1 MHLKKIRLLLFGNTG
16 LEKPEK
22 WSLKIMNIVT
32 GKWSFYIN
40 GALIA
45 LLIVLC
51 LYLFDDSVGM
61 GDGMVVVSEYCT
73 SSVKDKTLNTP
84 PPLDWQTGFLGGIFI
99 GALAASIISG
109 KWKLRIKQDS
119 EGDGIMKTYFK
130 TVVFGIAGG
139 FLVMLGL
146 QLAGDTF
153 FGQWAA
159 AIQMSTGAWVFLIS
173 SFGVA
178 ATIAILMERRK
189 ESGAKEGGK

>member
-1 MHLKKIRLLLFGNTG
+1 
-16 LEKPEK
+16 
-22 WSLKIMNIVT
+22 MNILT

-51 LYLFDDSVGM
+51 LYLFDDSLGM
-61 GDGMVVVSEYCT
+61 GDGMVMISQYCND
-73 SSVKDKTLNTP
+73 SVKDKTLNPP

-99 GALAASIISG
+99 GALSASIISG
-109 KWKLRIKQDS
+109 KWKIRIKQDS
-119 EGDGIMKTYFK
+119 EGEGIMLTLFK
-130 TVVFGIAGG
+130 TVAFGIVGG
-139 FLVMLGL
+139 FLVMMGL

-159 AIQMSTGAWVFLIS
+159 AIQMSAGAWVFLIS

-189 ESGAKEGGK
+189 ESGAKGGDK